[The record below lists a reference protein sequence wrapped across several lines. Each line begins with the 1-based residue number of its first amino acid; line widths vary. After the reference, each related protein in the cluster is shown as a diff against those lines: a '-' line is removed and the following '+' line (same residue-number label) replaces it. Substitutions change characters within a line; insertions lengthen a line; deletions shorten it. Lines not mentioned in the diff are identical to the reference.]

1 MDKYITSH
9 RKKANIK
16 SYHTPKSPKEI
27 TTLVKTEKH
36 IIPVGSRMSFSRV
49 DEPRTATT
57 FISSERIDH
66 IYRVSRSNLIRMKY
80 LKQNISQILDPIW
93 QKRERRSLKRYFYRI
108 GSGCTISQ
116 IREYLHKS
124 KMDLPHTLYSEE
136 ITIGGAISTGSHGS
150 SVHVPMLA
158 SIIVSIRIIL
168 PDGNLL
174 TVERKNGVSSNP
186 VDLNEDALFNSI
198 CCGFGAF
205 GMIYDCILV
214 AIDKMSISTKWE
226 KMKWMD
232 LKPSIGNRVEDA
244 LQLELFLDKEK
255 AIVCTKKEGKG
266 MIKPFFFKEPNP
278 YMRGDK
284 PVNDLA
290 ECAVTFKSFDEIG
303 GLVDKVLAKFPDNK
317 FYISFGRTTHF
328 YLSSTYSTKM
338 PFVIYFQIYPKS
350 KGDLDKVCHFENYMR
365 TIKGRVCFSK
375 IYGPVIERPG
385 ILEWRRVLGIFKEN
399 PFKIDFIRELCG

>member
-1 MDKYITSH
+1 MDKYITSM
-9 RKKANIK
+9 RKHANIK
-16 SYHTPKSPKEI
+16 TYHTPKSPEEI
-27 TTLVKTEKH
+27 TALVKSGDRL
-36 IIPVGSRMSFSRV
+36 IPIGSRMSYSRV
-49 DEPRTATT
+49 DEPRTATS
-57 FISSERIDH
+57 FISSKRIDH
-66 IYRVSRSNLIRMKY
+66 IYRVSRSDLIETDQ
-80 LKQNISQILDPIW
+80 LKENISAILDPVW

-116 IREYLHKS
+116 IREYLNRS

-150 SVHVPMLA
+150 SVHVPMMA
-158 SIIVSIRIIL
+158 SVIVSMRIII
-168 PDGNLL
+168 DGNLL
-174 TVERKNGVSSNP
+174 TIERKNGVSSNP

-205 GMIYDCILV
+205 GFIYDVVLV
-214 AIDKMSISTKWE
+214 AVDKISISQKWE
-226 KMKWMD
+226 KTKWQD

-244 LQLELFLDKEK
+244 LQIELFLDREK
-255 AIVCTKKEGKG
+255 AIVSTKKEGKG
-266 MIKPFFFKEPNP
+266 ITKPFFFKERNP
-278 YMRGDK
+278 YMCGDK

-303 GLVDKVLAKFPDNK
+303 GLVDQVMAKFPDNK
-317 FYISFGRTTHF
+317 FYISFGQTTNF
-328 YLSSTYSTKM
+328 YLSPTYSTKM

-375 IYGPVIERPG
+375 IHGPVIERPG
-385 ILEWRRVLGIFKEN
+385 ILEWRHVLGIFKEN
-399 PFKIDFIRELCG
+399 PFKFDFINELCG